1 MRWRSFR
8 KGLLK
13 VHLWLAIILALPMVL
28 IGISGSAL
36 LVQREILNHS
46 HPSATGTGERKTI
59 PELIAAAQKA
69 APPGAVAKRVDLPAS
84 AGASASV
91 RFTPKEEDK
100 PELDIFLDPVSLNLL
115 GSEDVVERGPI
126 LAFLITIH
134 AFLAMPPPIGLPF
147 VGWNGVIMTFMG
159 LSGLLLWWPRRGQW
173 QGLFFPRKGARG
185 VAFHLDL
192 HRTVGIWGLLV
203 LLAVSISGIYLT
215 FPQKI
220 GPFIKNHFPA
230 ADVTTDPL
238 PGYRRFTADV
248 TPDQAVLSAQSAV
261 RNAKAMAVELPGE
274 NPSYTVELEP
284 QNVAP
289 TDPRVI
295 VVMDAKTGSIDYIDD
310 PRNYAA
316 TDQVLNWQHNLHFG
330 VGLGWVWMILVFL
343 SGLMPLL
350 FAITGLTVWWKRR
363 AASAAGEDTGNVAVL
378 VPPAGE

>member
-46 HPSATGTGERKTI
+46 HPGAAATGERKTI
-59 PELIAAAQKA
+59 PELIAAAEKS
-69 APPGAVAKRVDLPAS
+69 APRGATAKRVDLPAV
-84 AGASASV
+84 AGASATV
-91 RFTPKEEDK
+91 RFTPREEDK
-100 PELDIFLDPVSLNLL
+100 PELDIFVDPVSLKVL
-115 GSEDVVERGPI
+115 GNEDVVERGPI

-173 QGLFFPRKGARG
+173 QGLFFVRKGARG
-185 VAFHLDL
+185 LAFHLDL

-238 PGYRRFTADV
+238 PGYKRFTADV
-248 TPDQAVLSAQSAV
+248 TPDQAIISAQSAV
-261 RNAKAMAVELPGE
+261 RNAVPMSVELPGD

-284 QNVAP
+284 QGFAP

-295 VVMDAKTGSIDYIDD
+295 VVLDGKTGSIDYIDD
-310 PRNYAA
+310 PRNYAP
-316 TDQVLNWQHNLHFG
+316 TDQVLNVQHNLHFG
-330 VGLGWVWMILVFL
+330 VGLGWIWAILVFF

-363 AASAAGEDTGNVAVL
+363 RTNETSDVADAVAVA
-378 VPPAGE
+378 PPAAE

>member
-13 VHLWLAIILALPMVL
+13 VHLWLAIILSLPMVL

-46 HPSATGTGERKTI
+46 HPSATAGERKPI
-59 PELIAAAQKA
+59 PELVAAAQKA
-69 APPGAVAKRVDLPAS
+69 APVGAVAKRIDLPAS

-91 RFTPKEEDK
+91 RFTPREEDK
-100 PELDIFLDPVSLNLL
+100 PERDIFIDPVSLKVL
-115 GSEDVVERGPI
+115 GGEDVVERGPI
-126 LAFLITIH
+126 LAFFITIH

-147 VGWNGVIMTFMG
+147 VGWTGVIMTFMG
-159 LSGLLLWWPRRGQW
+159 LSGLLLWWPARGQW
-173 QGLFFPRKGARG
+173 RGVFFVRKGARG
-185 VAFHLDL
+185 LTFHLDL

-203 LLAVSISGIYLT
+203 LLAVSLSGIYLT

-230 ADVTTDPL
+230 ADITTDPL

-248 TPDQAVLSAQSAV
+248 TPDQAIISAQSAV
-261 RNAKAMAVELPGE
+261 RNASPMSIELPGD
-274 NPSYTVELEP
+274 NPSYSVELEP
-284 QNVAP
+284 QDFAP

-295 VVMDAKTGSIDYIDD
+295 VVLDPKTGSIDYIDD
-310 PRNYAA
+310 PRNYAS

-330 VGLGWVWMILVFL
+330 VGLGWGWTILVFL

-363 AASAAGEDTGNVAVL
+363 RMREANNGVDTAGVL
-378 VPPAGE
+378 VPPAAE

>member
-13 VHLWLAIILALPMVL
+13 VHLWLAIILSLPMVL

-46 HPSATGTGERKTI
+46 HPSATAGLRKTI

-69 APPGAVAKRVDLPAS
+69 APAGAVAKRVDLPAS
-84 AGASASV
+84 DGASASV
-91 RFTPKEEDK
+91 RFTPREEDK
-100 PELDIFLDPVSLNLL
+100 PERDIFIDPVSLNIL
-115 GSEDVVERGPI
+115 GGEDVVERGPI

-159 LSGLLLWWPRRGQW
+159 LSGLALWWPRRGQW
-173 QGLFFPRKGARG
+173 RNAFFVRKGARG
-185 VAFHLDL
+185 LALHLDL
-192 HRTVGIWGLLV
+192 HRTVGFWGLLV

-230 ADVTTDPL
+230 ADITTDPL
-238 PGYRRFTADV
+238 PGYRRFAADV
-248 TPDQAVLSAQSAV
+248 TPDQAITSAQSAV
-261 RNAKAMAVELPGE
+261 RDARPMAIELPGE

-284 QNVAP
+284 LGVAP

-295 VVMDAKTGSIDYIDD
+295 VVLDGKTGSVDYIDD

-316 TDQVLNWQHNLHFG
+316 TDQVLNVQHNLHFG
-330 VGLGWVWMILVFL
+330 VGLGWIWMILVFL

-363 AASAAGEDTGNVAVL
+363 RTREAAEGADGVGVL
-378 VPPAGE
+378 APPAAE

>member
-1 MRWRSFR
+1 VP
-8 KGLLK
+8 L
-13 VHLWLAIILALPMVL
+13 
-28 IGISGSAL
+28 
-36 LVQREILNHS
+36 
-46 HPSATGTGERKTI
+46 
-59 PELIAAAQKA
+59 
-69 APPGAVAKRVDLPAS
+69 RVDLPSS
-84 AGASASV
+84 AGSPATVGFSLD
-91 RFTPKEEDK
+91 EEDK
-100 PELDIFLDPVSLNLL
+100 PKLDIFVDPISLKTL
-115 GSEDVVERGPI
+115 GSEEVVERGPI

-147 VGWNGVIMTFMG
+147 VGYNGVIMTFMG

-173 QGLFFPRKGARG
+173 GGQFFPRKGAQG
-185 VAFHLDL
+185 AAFHLDL

-238 PGYRRFTADV
+238 PGYRRFSGAV
-248 TPDQAVLSAQSAV
+248 TPDQAIVSAASAV
-261 RNAKAMAVELPGE
+261 RNAKPMSIELPGE

-284 QNVAP
+284 QGFAP

-295 VVMDAKTGSIDYIDD
+295 VVLDGKTGSVDYIDD

-316 TDQVLNWQHNLHFG
+316 TDQVLNWQHLLHFG
-330 VGLGWVWMILVFL
+330 VGLGWVWTVLVFL

-363 AASAAGEDTGNVAVL
+363 RASAAREDANPVAVL
-378 VPPAGE
+378 ASSARE